1 MNWYLAKIIFR
12 IICGDGDHKPQ
23 FDEQLRLII
32 APDSEHAYDK
42 AVTIGNQEAQSFLNQ
57 QGKLVE
63 WKFINI
69 AELYKITELIDGAEL
84 YSRVQETDCPDMYI
98 QLVHERAA
106 FIRHN
111 NTHKHLQLL

>member
-23 FDEQLRLII
+23 FDEQLRLVA
-32 APDSEHAYDK
+32 APNNDDAFSK
-42 AVTIGNQEAQSFLNQ
+42 ATAIGRQEAQSFLSEH
-57 QGKLVE
+57 GKLVQ
-63 WKFINI
+63 WQFIDVS
-69 AELYKITELIDGAEL
+69 ELYKISELIDGAEL
-84 YSRVQETDCPDMYI
+84 YSRITETDCPDMYI